1 MSEDGKILG
10 NLNVLDIL
18 HANDLQRY
26 VSRAYPS
33 VYLSKSRR
41 IFKAVAP
48 SLDLTR
54 LNNVGSRLPPMMD
67 EYTLFE
73 ASELLVSLRKV
84 QLVFVELENAKRTC
98 CDLNTEEIESKFCS
112 SDASLQTL
120 YQ

>member
-26 VSRAYPS
+26 VSRAYLLK
-33 VYLSKSRR
+33 YRR

-54 LNNVGSRLPPMMD
+54 LNNVGLRLPPMMD
-67 EYTLFE
+67 EYPLFE